1 MRVALAHTSSAI
13 RRDSRDGGRRAR
25 LRAISCPVLA
35 AAANDDPVAPV
46 DSVRPLL
53 DVIGSDDKEW
63 LQAHGSH
70 LSLIAGAEARHRV
83 WPTIV
88 RWLAARDEARR

>member
-1 MRVALAHTSSAI
+1 
-13 RRDSRDGGRRAR
+13 
-25 LRAISCPVLA
+25 VLA

-88 RWLAARDEARR
+88 RWLAARD